1 MIFAVRFNCTLN
13 QFYMYKIQTLNK
25 IDPEGLQVFPAT
37 NYEISGDITEP
48 DAIVLRSFSMHEMEI
63 PQSVKAIARAGAGV
77 NNIPIPKCTE
87 KGIVVFNTPGANAN
101 GVKELVIAA
110 LLLASRD
117 LIGGVQWAKTLVDE
131 GDKVPALI
139 EKGKANFGG
148 SEIKGKTLAVVGLG
162 AIGVLV
168 ANAAQSLGMNVVGYD
183 PYISVEHAWNLH
195 HDIVRAFGI
204 ESMLAKA
211 DFITLHIPLIADTK
225 GFINAEKLLLMKNG
239 VKILNFA
246 RGELVVDSD
255 IVAAINTK
263 KVGAYFTDFP
273 NAELLNSGK
282 VIAIPHLGASTNE
295 SEVNC
300 AIMAAEQI
308 RNFFENGNIRNSV
321 NFPAAELERNNGARL
336 LVTNKNI
343 PNIISQITTI
353 LAQEGINIDNML
365 NKNRGDVAYNII
377 DTNNEGLSEEII
389 GKIKSIEGVF
399 MVRSLCAK

>member
-1 MIFAVRFNCTLN
+1 
-13 QFYMYKIQTLNK
+13 MYKIQTLNK
-25 IDPEGLQVFPAT
+25 IDQEGLQVFPAA
-37 NYEISGDITEP
+37 NYEIASELAEP

-63 PQSVKAIARAGAGV
+63 PKSVKAIARAGAGV
-77 NNIPIPKCTE
+77 NNIPIAKCTE

-101 GVKELVIAA
+101 GVKELVIAG

-117 LIGGVQWAKTLVDE
+117 LIGGVQWAKTLISE
-131 GDKVPALI
+131 GDKVPALV

-148 SEIKGKTLAVVGLG
+148 SEIKGKTLAVIGLG

-183 PYISVEHAWNLH
+183 PYISVDHAWNLH
-195 HDIVRAFGI
+195 HDVTRAFGI
-204 ESMLAKA
+204 EAMLGKA
-211 DFITLHIPLIADTK
+211 DFITLQIPLMAETT
-225 GFINAEKLLLMKNG
+225 GFINEDKIKLMKKG

-246 RGELVVDSD
+246 RGELVVDAH
-255 IVAAINTK
+255 IIAAIQEG

-273 NAELLNSGK
+273 NAQLLQTAK
-282 VIAIPHLGASTNE
+282 VVAIPHLGASTNE

-336 LVTNKNI
+336 LVTNKKHTKYYQ
-343 PNIISQITTI
+343 SDHHRSWHK
-353 LAQEGINIDNML
+353 AGINIDNML
-365 NKNRGDVAYNII
+365 NKNKGDIAYNII
-377 DTNNEGLSEEII
+377 DTNNKQLSDEII
-389 GKIKSIEGVF
+389 EKIKSIEGVF
-399 MVRSLCAK
+399 MVRVLEVK

>member
-1 MIFAVRFNCTLN
+1 
-13 QFYMYKIQTLNK
+13 MYKIQTLNK

-37 NYEISGDITEP
+37 TYKIASEMADP
-48 DAIVLRSFSMHEMEI
+48 DAIVLRSFSMHDMEM
-63 PQSVKAIARAGAGV
+63 PDSLKAIARAGAGV
-77 NNIPIPKCTE
+77 NNIPIAKCTE

-101 GVKELVIAA
+101 GVKELVIAG

-117 LIGGVQWAKTLVDE
+117 LIGGVQWAKTLTGE
-131 GDKVPALI
+131 GDKVPALV

-148 SEIKGKTLAVVGLG
+148 SEIKGKTLAIVGLG

-183 PYISVEHAWNLH
+183 PYILVEHAWNLH
-195 HDIVRAFGI
+195 HDVIRARSI

-211 DFITLHIPLIADTK
+211 DFITLHIPLMAETN
-225 GFINAEKLLLMKNG
+225 GFINAEKLKLMKDG

-246 RGELVVDSD
+246 RGELVIDAD
-255 IVAAINTK
+255 IKAALGTG

-273 NAELLNSGK
+273 NAELLKMEK
-282 VIAIPHLGASTNE
+282 VVAIPHLGASTNE

-300 AIMAAEQI
+300 AIMAAEQVKS
-308 RNFFENGNIRNSV
+308 FFENGNIRNSV
-321 NFPAAELERNNGARL
+321 NFPAAEMERNNGARL

-353 LAQEGINIDNML
+353 LAQAGINIDNML
-365 NKNRGDVAYNII
+365 NKNKGEIAYNII
-377 DTNNEGLSEEII
+377 DINDANVSDEII
-389 GKIKSIEGVF
+389 CKLKSIEGVF
-399 MVRSLCAK
+399 MVRALTAK